1 MVTNATGVWTG
12 ANYGDTANYN
22 SGKPG
27 EINIDDRDK
36 EVLRGLAGKV
46 KELSLDPAQEE
57 KRKLWYLQNS
67 LGSTR
72 PLVFADPENGWNE
85 IITEQKIKCRGSL
98 ARRWETVL
106 QKELFWGSEI
116 KDDKP
121 VESFFDIGYTFN
133 EGSWGVPDVF
143 HGGEKGGSYAWEAS
157 VKEIKDLQNI
167 RFPQIEVDYKT
178 TQDTFELAKEIFSD
192 LLDVRLK
199 GVWWWGVIR
208 TWDLARLVG
217 LEQMMIYMYDNPGLI
232 HRVMEFLRDGNLA
245 RLDFLYKNKLLS
257 LNNDGT
263 YIGSGGLG
271 YTTQLPKSGFDSNMV
286 RTDDM
291 WGFSESQETVSISP
305 QMFEDFIFQYQ
316 VPVLER
322 FGLNYYGCCEPLEK
336 KWDII
341 KNIPNLR
348 RVSVSSWADPKK
360 MAEFL
365 QDKYIYCFKPSPTGL
380 SVPDMDEASERKKI
394 RNILEITR
402 GCVLNILM
410 HDNHTLGNNPGNIIN
425 WVKIVRQEI
434 DKMY

>member
-1 MVTNATGVWTG
+1 LVTNATGIWTG
-12 ANYGDTANYN
+12 ANYGDTANYS
-22 SGKPG
+22 SGILG
-27 EINIDDRDK
+27 EIFINDNDK
-36 EVLRGLAGKV
+36 DILRGLAVKV
-46 KELSLDPAQEE
+46 KELSIDPKQEE

-67 LGSTR
+67 LDLQR

-85 IITEQKIKCRGSL
+85 IITEDKIKCTGEL

-106 QKELFWGSEI
+106 QKELFWGNEI

-121 VESFFDIGYTFN
+121 IEPFFDIGYTYK
-133 EGSWGVPDVF
+133 EGDWGVPEIF
-143 HGGEKGGSYAWEAS
+143 HGGDKGGSYVWEAL
-157 VKEIKDLQNI
+157 VKNDTDLDNIHFPEID
-167 RFPQIEVDYKT
+167 VDYIT
-178 TQDTFELAKEIFSD
+178 TQDTFELAQDVFGD
-192 LLDVRLK
+192 LLDVRIK
-199 GVWWWGVIR
+199 GIWWWGLTR
-208 TWDLARLVG
+208 TWDLARLLG

-232 HRVMEFLRDGNLA
+232 HKVMEFLRDGNLA

-286 RTDDM
+286 STYDM

-305 QMFEDFIFQYQ
+305 RMFEDFIFQYQ
-316 VPVLER
+316 VTVLER

-348 RVSVSSWADPKK
+348 RVSVSSWADHKK

-365 QDKYIYCFKPSPTGL
+365 GDKYVYCFKPSPTGL
-380 SVPDMDEASERKKI
+380 SIHYMDQESEKQKI
-394 RNILEITR
+394 RNILDITK

-410 HDNHTLGNNPGNIIN
+410 HDNHTLGNNPDNIVN
-425 WVKIVRQEI
+425 WVKIAKQEI
-434 DKMY
+434 DRVY